1 VAALAV
7 LVLAITPALMGIS
20 QLSLNRATDAWA
32 VRDCPTAI
40 DAALTATERL
50 GVRPEPWRI
59 LGYCDARL
67 GQYALAR
74 RAMDAARA
82 RDPHNWQLAYGQAIV
97 HGVSGEDALPFAR
110 EAVALNPLDPFA
122 RNLLRGL
129 EGAKNAAARRRV
141 AGQAQIPSS

>member
-1 VAALAV
+1 ML
-7 LVLAITPALMGIS
+7 LVAITPALMAVS

-97 HGVSGEDALPFAR
+97 YGVSGLDALPVRPGGGGAQPAR
-110 EAVALNPLDPFA
+110 PVRPQP
-122 RNLLRGL
+122 
-129 EGAKNAAARRRV
+129 AARARGREDGGCPATGRR
-141 AGQAQIPSS
+141 AGTDSARVERCC